1 MRVRASALTGIARSW
16 SPPAA
21 MPGRVRDHG
30 PDPRAQHDRLF
41 LKFQHG
47 APPVGGAPGIGMGLF
62 IVATL
67 AARMRATVRYEP
79 GEQGGVRFILTPPAP
94 A

>member
-1 MRVRASALTGIARSW
+1 MARIRAARVATMN
-16 SPPAA
+16 SP
-21 MPGRVRDHG
+21 MPM
-30 PDPRAQHDRLF
+30 P
-41 LKFQHG
+41 G

-67 AARMRATVRYEP
+67 AARMRAMDRHEP
-79 GEQGGVRFILTPPAP
+79 GEQGGARFILTLPAR

>member
-1 MRVRASALTGIARSW
+1 MRERAA
-16 SPPAA
+16 PPAATSAA

-30 PDPRAQHDRLF
+30 PGVPPAQHDRLF
-41 LKFQHG
+41 LKFQRG
-47 APPVGGAPGIGMGLF
+47 APPVDGAPGIGMELF

-79 GEQGGVRFILTPPAP
+79 ADQGGARFILTLPAR

>member
-1 MRVRASALTGIARSW
+1 MRERAA
-16 SPPAA
+16 PPAA

-30 PDPRAQHDRLF
+30 PGVPPAQDDRLF

-47 APPVGGAPGIGMGLF
+47 VPPVGGAPGIGMELF

-67 AARMRATVRYEP
+67 AARMRATVRHEP
-79 GEQGGVRFILTPPAP
+79 GEQGGARFILTLPAR

>member
-1 MRVRASALTGIARSW
+1 MRERAA
-16 SPPAA
+16 PPAATSAA

-30 PDPRAQHDRLF
+30 PGVPPAQHDRLF
-41 LKFQHG
+41 LKFQSG
-47 APPVGGAPGIGMGLF
+47 APPVDGVPGTGMGLF

-67 AARMRATVRYEP
+67 AARMRATVRHEP
-79 GEQGGVRFILTPPAP
+79 GELGGARFILTMPAR

>member
-1 MRVRASALTGIARSW
+1 MRERAA
-16 SPPAA
+16 PPAATSAA

-30 PDPRAQHDRLF
+30 PGVSPAQHDRLF

-67 AARMRATVRYEP
+67 AAPMRARVRHEP
-79 GEQGGVRFILTPPAP
+79 GEQGGARFILTLPAR